1 MWACAEWMASLGREE
16 ADTLAGEEIPFHNDK
31 SKVSEVPGM
40 PTHDQKVIVPLFNL
54 VSLV

>member
-1 MWACAEWMASLGREE
+1 MASLGREE
-16 ADTLAGEEIPFHNDK
+16 ANTLAGEEIPFHNDK